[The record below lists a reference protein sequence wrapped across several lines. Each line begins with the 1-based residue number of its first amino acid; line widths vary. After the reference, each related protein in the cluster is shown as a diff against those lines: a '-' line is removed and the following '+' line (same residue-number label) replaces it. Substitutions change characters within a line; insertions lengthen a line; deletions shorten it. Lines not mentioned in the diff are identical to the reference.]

1 MDLLEEVALD
11 HGKHRA
17 ALAIVA
23 RQHLGRA
30 EQDGKQGRREDELAH
45 RIALP
50 LPRIWPRQTKP
61 ISA

>member
-30 EQDGKQGRREDELAH
+30 EQDCKQRCREDELAH